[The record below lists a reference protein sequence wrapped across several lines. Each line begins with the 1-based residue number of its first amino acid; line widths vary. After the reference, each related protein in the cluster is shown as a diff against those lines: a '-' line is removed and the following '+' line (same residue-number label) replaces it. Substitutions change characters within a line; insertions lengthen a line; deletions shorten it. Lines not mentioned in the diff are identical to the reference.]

1 MTARRSTSVAP
12 ALDAAGAALEAA
24 YPGENKNQSL
34 TLASLPRMSVSTSPQ
49 TDSELGVLAILL
61 FSMSGL
67 VLLVASLNLAN
78 MLLARGSARRKEFAV
93 RLALGGSRMR
103 IVRQLLTEGLALSA
117 VGGVVATLAAWW
129 ATRLVS
135 TSLAGHLPVS
145 IDLDPTPDARV
156 MIATV
161 VFCLLSALAFGLG
174 PAWRQARTDAL
185 PALKEH
191 AGELRGRRP
200 SASWLG
206 RWRPATRDLL
216 VMGQLA
222 LSLVT
227 LTAAGLFVRAA
238 LQSAKADPGFTF
250 DRGIVANVDPSL
262 AGRNVV
268 ETQRYYEQALSRVR
282 SLPGIQAASFGSL
295 QAFGEFT
302 ESEEVQRAG
311 APLRSTAGGSKSM
324 SFGGDGA
331 ASEVIAG
338 LVDSVSL
345 SIGAEYFNTIGLAVT
360 RGREFT
366 MAEEFRSTGARIAII
381 DETLATKLFGAEN
394 PVGQFVQFSKRQLAD
409 PTVLEVVGVVG
420 PSRHQL
426 FDHEMRPHLYLPY
439 GQEFRSAMHLQVK
452 TAAASADAEA
462 RCCPR
467 SGGSSARSMPPCPSC
482 LLKPCRCTGTAI
494 CSSGRCAPAPTR
506 SSRSA
511 SSPSSCR
518 RSGFTA

>member
-1 MTARRSTSVAP
+1 MRACS
-12 ALDAAGAALEAA
+12 
-24 YPGENKNQSL
+24 
-34 TLASLPRMSVSTSPQ
+34 
-49 TDSELGVLAILL
+49 
-61 FSMSGL
+61 
-67 VLLVASLNLAN
+67 
-78 MLLARGSARRKEFAV
+78 
-93 RLALGGSRMR
+93 SR
-103 IVRQLLTEGLALSA
+103 
-117 VGGVVATLAAWW
+117 
-129 ATRLVS
+129 
-135 TSLAGHLPVS
+135 PC
-145 IDLDPTPDARV
+145 
-156 MIATV
+156 

-185 PALKEH
+185 PELKEQ
-191 AGELRGRRP
+191 AGEMRGRRP

-262 AGRNVV
+262 AGRNAV

-282 SLPGIQAASFGSL
+282 ASSGDPVGELRVAPGVRRVHGIGGSAAG
-295 QAFGEFT
+295 G
-302 ESEEVQRAG
+302 RAAAEHG
-311 APLRSTAGGSKSM
+311 ASGSKSM

-345 SIGAEYFNTIGLAVT
+345 SIGADYFKTIGLAVT

-394 PVGQFVQFSKRQLAD
+394 PVGQFVQFSKRQSAD

-439 GQEFRSAMHLQVK
+439 GQEFRSAMHLHVE
-452 TAAASADAEA
+452 D
-462 RCCPR
+462 RRRVCRRR
-467 SGGSSARSMPPCPSC
+467 SGDAARASGASSARSMPPCPSC
-482 LLKPCRCTGTAI
+482 LLKRLPMYRDRNLLLWTLRAGANTFLTFGLIALFMSSIGIYGVKAYVVARRTREIGIRLALGATPRNVVAMVLRDGGVLAFVGLGVGLLLSIAAGGAI
-494 CSSGRCAPAPTR
+494 RHLLFGDARFDAPVVLGAALILAGAALFASWLPARRATR
-506 SSRSA
+506 IAATMAMRQ
-511 SSPSSCR
+511 
-518 RSGFTA
+518 